1 VIFLSEF
8 MPEAKPA
15 GDRLNVFIS
24 YGRDDIDFVDQ
35 LDETL
40 ALGGFATS
48 VDRHG
53 ISGGEESQ
61 VTLGGFVRNADTVVF
76 LSPASAKS
84 EVCTWEVE
92 EAIRL
97 NKRIIPVSC
106 RPLDG
111 VAPPKVLAQ
120 RTYIFFHHEPKSP
133 GSGLG
138 DGLRQLVAALNTDLD
153 WPIEHTRLLQPEIEW
168 EAGECSAN
176 PFLSVD
182 DVAAAK
188 TWVGQRPKD
197 RPELADLHLAL
208 LRATK
213 DEETTRIIAER
224 RRLEEVVAAQ
234 EERQKAIEKREAAVN
249 RAAALQY
256 FLPTCMFEVIRLQG

>member
-1 VIFLSEF
+1 MLIFLSEF
-8 MPEAKPA
+8 MPEAEPA

-40 ALGGFATS
+40 PLGGFATS

-53 ISGGEESQ
+53 ISGGEEWQ
-61 VTLGGFVRNADTVVF
+61 VTLGGFVRNA
-76 LSPASAKS
+76 A
-84 EVCTWEVE
+84 
-92 EAIRL
+92 
-97 NKRIIPVSC
+97 KRIIPVSC

-120 RTYIFFHHEPKSP
+120 RTYIFFYHEPKSP